1 MQWSLYDEWSFYSKR
16 DIFSISAGQC
26 PEEDVQLLAAL
37 CRRLG
42 GDGGGS
48 GHVRWRLHHGVQRGR
63 VQAQGGELNTL
74 EIMKSWVQN
83 NRMLRSSPYCWITI
97 VSPGSLRIANGD
109 VRTWSRGWRGCWPVY
124 HVQRGENSCQTS
136 FHNVFLGS
144 NTFNICRLCWSQ
156 QRLTFFLFFR
166 SAIQRTQA
174 TGTYGTGTSIETIW
188 TGWNTWYTPLPI
200 SKSTTNRTLQWQKTR
215 VVRVPFESWIWFQRP
230 ILWS

>member
-1 MQWSLYDEWSFYSKR
+1 
-16 DIFSISAGQC
+16 
-26 PEEDVQLLAAL
+26 
-37 CRRLG
+37 
-42 GDGGGS
+42 
-48 GHVRWRLHHGVQRGR
+48 
-63 VQAQGGELNTL
+63 
-74 EIMKSWVQN
+74 MKSSVQN
-83 NRMLRSSPYCWITI
+83 HRMLRSSPYCWITI

-200 SKSTTNRTLQWQKTR
+200 SRRTTNRTLQWQKTR